1 MTSLFGKNRSKQNK
15 HDRRRTSIAPTTTT
29 MASLDNILKGD
40 DDNDINT
47 NSSTKKR
54 KHYFNNDS
62 GDGGDEEDDIIN
74 LRSTTHN
81 ATANN
86 GDDTTGIKNRKS
98 KKIIN
103 QQQHAFTFDD
113 LGLNSSL
120 LRACRALGYNRP
132 TPVQRAV
139 IPLLLHRNN
148 NKDSGNKKQS
158 NSNTNILALSPTGSG
173 KTAAYILPI
182 LHLLTFDPYGIACII
197 LSPTREL
204 ASQIRET
211 ILALGRTTLNAQCTL
226 IVGGGCRTEQ
236 CCELERDVPHFISA
250 TPGRMGS
257 LLRMGGGDD
266 NNNNQ
271 RGDIMAPY
279 LGNVKWVV
287 LDEADRLLAPGSGF
301 ARDVAEVMLHATT
314 MIDNNNGK
322 RIRRKNCRVLMF
334 SATLTR
340 SLRSIEVAA
349 GSGSGVSGGDGDR
362 LPLTKI
368 VVGDQDDDDYNM
380 KNQEEEEEKEEEKK
394 KRRMNK
400 LLRKK
405 ERRLIKQEEKEKQ
418 RTLKEDDDEK
428 DKEEGKKNEMTD
440 EKNNKEEDKHSSSLS
455 SSSDSDSD
463 SDSDG
468 STSSTSSA
476 EELNKVPKLPS
487 GLRQEYVFMPSR
499 VRDAYLVATIRALLI
514 DGGLASGSDNNN
526 GGGRGDKRGRGSNSY
541 DRNKKGATTTAGEDA
556 LTTQQEQHPWANKC
570 RSAIIF
576 VQTCEKCALLSSLLT
591 HLGVSNVAIH
601 SLLEGNRRLSS
612 LHLFREYANTNAT
625 LYNTDEYG
633 CGNGSKYNKAPP
645 RVLVATDVAGRGL
658 DLPGVDLVLQYE
670 LPRRTVDYVHR
681 CGRAARAGRRGLAVS
696 LVSERDV
703 GLVQA
708 IERLT
713 TISLVKC
720 TVVKDD
726 NAVKML
732 KMVSEGMRLAKMS
745 LDDIGFLDLVKRM
758 KERKVRDRKDRTR
771 RAERATRGLMVQ
783 GISGK

>member
-15 HDRRRTSIAPTTTT
+15 HDRRRTSIASTTTT
-29 MASLDNILKGD
+29 MASLDNILKD
-40 DDNDINT
+40 NDDNNINT
-47 NSSTKKR
+47 NTSTKKR
-54 KHYFNNDS
+54 KHYFNNDN
-62 GDGGDEEDDIIN
+62 GGGDEEEDIIN
-74 LRSTTHN
+74 LRSITHN
-81 ATANN
+81 VTAIN
-86 GDDTTGIKNRKS
+86 GDDTGIKNRKS
-98 KKIIN
+98 NKINN

-120 LRACRALGYNRP
+120 LRACRALGYHRP

-148 NKDSGNKKQS
+148 NIGSGNKNQS

-182 LHLLTFDPYGIACII
+182 LHLLTFDPFGIACII

-257 LLRMGGGDD
+257 LLRMGGDD
-266 NNNNQ
+266 DNNNQ

-322 RIRRKNCRVLMF
+322 RIRRKDCRVLMF

-349 GSGSGVSGGDGDR
+349 GSGIGVSGGDGDR

-368 VVGDQDDDDYNM
+368 VVGDQDDDNI
-380 KNQEEEEEKEEEKK
+380 KNQEEDEEKEEEKK
-394 KRRMNK
+394 KRHMKK

-428 DKEEGKKNEMTD
+428 DKKEGKNNETKEMID
-440 EKNNKEEDKHSSSLS
+440 EKSNKEEDKHSLSLS

-463 SDSDG
+463 SDE

-514 DGGLASGSDNNN
+514 DGGLVSGNDNDN
-526 GGGRGDKRGRGSNSY
+526 GGGRGQKRGRGINSY
-541 DRNKKGATTTAGEDA
+541 DRNKKGATITAGEDA
-556 LTTQQEQHPWANKC
+556 LTQQEQHPWANKC

-625 LYNTDEYG
+625 LYNTDGYG
-633 CGNGSKYNKAPP
+633 RSSGSKFNKAPP

-771 RAERATRGLMVQ
+771 RAERATRGLMVK